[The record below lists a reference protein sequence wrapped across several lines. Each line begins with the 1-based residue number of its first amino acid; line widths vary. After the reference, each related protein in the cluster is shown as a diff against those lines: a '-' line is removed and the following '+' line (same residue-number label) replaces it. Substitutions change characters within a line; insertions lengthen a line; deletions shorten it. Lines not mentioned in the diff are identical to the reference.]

1 MERHFQTTGV
11 GGAVTNYQWN
21 ELLNSE
27 VFYHTKLERRLK
39 LYNALSIT
47 QFSKLRELMK
57 GKGMEGEVGKAEL
70 KLFSIFARDIA
81 SG

>member
-1 MERHFQTTGV
+1 VERHFQTTGV
-11 GGAVTNYQWN
+11 GGCCDQWN

-27 VFYHTKLERRLK
+27 VFYHTKLEWRLK
-39 LYNALSIT
+39 LYNALSVT

-70 KLFSIFARDIA
+70 KLLSVFTRDLA